1 MEKSTSSTSPITAIF
16 SKKESEEFPPLQ
28 TQTTPVKPHTQR
40 RRASLFEPQ
49 IRANDFGNSSLVHAD
64 FPRRRSNSL
73 TSLRPV
79 DKREKFEKQRAHRIV
94 QQVLSRELERFKSY
108 NDKACG
114 DASRKIAFIVKDRV
128 CSAFDLSGCKVI
140 CLCYITK
147 RAKPSL
153 AIDSGCAW
161 NELKSTMDNDAFVDC
176 VYKNSDIMSVVSVY
190 VIHCPRVEMKTS
202 VMGLFQEPKI
212 PFRSKARSRTISL
225 PVTGSRDGGIFMPP
239 LQRRDDWKN

>member
-1 MEKSTSSTSPITAIF
+1 MEKSATSTTPITAKF
-16 SKKESEEFPPLQ
+16 SKRESEGFPPLQ

-49 IRANDFGNSSLVHAD
+49 VRSNDFGNSWLVHAD

-79 DKREKFEKQRAHRIV
+79 DKREKFEKQRVHRIV
-94 QQVLSRELERFKSY
+94 QQVLSMELERFKSY
-108 NDKACG
+108 NDKECE

-176 VYKNSDIMSVVSVY
+176 VYKNSDITSVVSVFF
-190 VIHCPRVEMKTS
+190 IHCPRVEVKKYEMD
-202 VMGLFQEPKI
+202 LFQEPKI
-212 PFRSKARSRTISL
+212 AFRSKARSFTIS
-225 PVTGSRDGGIFMPP
+225 
-239 LQRRDDWKN
+239 